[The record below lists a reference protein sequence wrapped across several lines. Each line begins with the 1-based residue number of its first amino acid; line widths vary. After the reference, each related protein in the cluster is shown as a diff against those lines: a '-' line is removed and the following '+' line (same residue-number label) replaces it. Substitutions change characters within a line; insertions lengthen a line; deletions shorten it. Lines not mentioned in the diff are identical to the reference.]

1 MRPPVPSRRRVLS
14 FAACVMPLTG
24 CSSLFVQPAPRL
36 YRLVPQTEAAAP
48 NQRPIHQQLVIVLP
62 ISPQSL
68 DTDRIALTRNRTT
81 LDYFAGASWTDRTP
95 VLLQGLLIRAF
106 EDSGRIIGV
115 GRDLSGLTP
124 DYLLETDLREFEARY
139 GEAGSELPTVTVS
152 LVAKLVKMPD
162 HHIIDGIHVN
172 EQASAAHNDLA
183 SIVDAFD
190 TAVGKVLAQVV
201 VWTLRVMM
209 RGR

>member
-1 MRPPVPSRRRVLS
+1 M
-14 FAACVMPLTG
+14 
-24 CSSLFVQPAPRL
+24 
-36 YRLVPQTEAAAP
+36 
-48 NQRPIHQQLVIVLP
+48 IVLP
-62 ISPQSL
+62 VSPQSL

-81 LDYFAGASWTDRTP
+81 LDYFADASWTDRTP

-115 GRDLSGLTP
+115 GRDSSGLTP

-139 GEAGSELPTVTVS
+139 GEAGSQLPTVTVS

-162 HHIIDGIHVN
+162 RHIIDSIRVA
-172 EQASAAHNDLA
+172 EQASAARNDLA

-190 TAVGKVLAQVV
+190 TAVGKVLTQVV
-201 VWTLRVMM
+201 VWTLQVMA